1 MSGLPMEMLLPRL
14 FLMTPMQTLAILLHM
29 EAVVLASLETEFVS
43 QLKAPTSIQLVLP
56 E

>member
-1 MSGLPMEMLLPRL
+1 MSGLPMEMLLLRP
-14 FLMTPMQTLAILLHM
+14 FLKTPMQTLAILLHM